1 MNQAAPNA
9 SFEAFKK
16 AYQAYQAGQGA
27 AALGFCNEAVRI
39 FPKNAEALHLAGV
52 ILASS
57 GDFRGA
63 VPLFEKVVSLKPTDA
78 EVLVNLANAYQALG
92 RVDMALKAYA
102 HAVNLNP
109 SQGAVFYQFGLA
121 LKKSGRAKEALVA
134 FKKAHE
140 LLPKHAQTLAEI
152 CTLIYHQGTV
162 EEARSYYQKMLALQK
177 VPGLYVTSRLLIPP
191 IIPSR
196 EAIPT
201 IREEYEGSI
210 DALMREDIRIENPY
224 QELLRSSFYLAYQGV
239 NNKALMQKL
248 ASLYLKLCPILQ
260 FTAPHCL
267 KDNVGAKKPIRIG
280 FVSKYFHSHSV
291 SSCYN
296 EMIIALAAEPDF
308 EVTILSTDKTPK
320 EDDTFK
326 KIKAACKSYVPLSH
340 DIKQAQQQVA
350 ELMLDVLVFTE
361 IGMDGLAY
369 YLSFARLAPAQVMLG
384 GHPDT
389 SGIQTVDYMISSTLL
404 EPENAQEHYSEK
416 LVLMDFIPGLI
427 PPPVRPSV
435 TFSRKELGLP
445 EKANL
450 YVCPMKLQKIHP
462 DFDFMMRDILA
473 ADPECYIILFKDNL
487 ADWHELLLERL
498 QRAIPEREYL
508 SRIIFLPF
516 IAPERFPHYLLAAD
530 AILDTP
536 HFGGGTTS
544 YMALGMDIPIVT
556 LPGEFSRARA
566 TLSCY
571 SMMQMNELV
580 ANDTAEYVRLVVKL
594 GKDIDFNAKMRQ
606 KISQNKAKIFAEGSK
621 AEAMAACFHQLAVGA
636 K

>member
-1 MNQAAPNA
+1 MKQAAPNA

-27 AALGFCNEAVRI
+27 VALGFCNEAVRI
-39 FPKNAEALHLAGV
+39 FPENTEALHLAGV
-52 ILASS
+52 IMASS
-57 GDFRGA
+57 GDFKGA
-63 VPLFEKVVSLKPTDA
+63 VPLFEKVVSLKPADA
-78 EVLVNLANAYQALG
+78 EVLVNLANSYQALG
-92 RVDMALKAYA
+92 RLDAALKAYA

-109 SQGAVFYQFGLA
+109 SQGPVFYQFGLA
-121 LKKSGRAKEALVA
+121 LKKSGRAKEALTA

-152 CTLIYHQGTV
+152 CALIYHQGTV
-162 EEARSYYQKMLALQK
+162 EEAQSYYQKMLAIQK

-196 EAIPT
+196 EAIPV
-201 IREEYEGSI
+201 IRAEYEASI
-210 DALMREDIRIENPY
+210 DALMQEDIRIENPY
-224 QELLRSSFYLAYQGV
+224 QELLRSSFYLAYHGV

-248 ASLYLKLCPILQ
+248 ATLYLKLCPVLK

-267 KDNVGAKKPIRIG
+267 SKNEKSKKPIRIG
-280 FVSKYFHSHSV
+280 FISKYFHSHSV

-296 EMIIALAAEPDF
+296 EMIIALAAEADF
-308 EVTILSTDKTPK
+308 EVTILSTDKMPK
-320 EDDTFK
+320 EDATFK

-350 ELMLDVLVFTE
+350 ELELDVLVFTE

-389 SGIQTVDYMISSTLL
+389 SGIKTVDYMISSTLL
-404 EPENAQEHYSEK
+404 EPKDAQEHYSEK
-416 LVLMDFIPGLI
+416 LVLMNFIPGLI
-427 PPPVRPSV
+427 PPPIKPNS

-450 YVCPMKLQKIHP
+450 YLCPMKLQKIHP
-462 DFDFMMRDILA
+462 DFDFMMRDVLA
-473 ADPECYIILFKDNL
+473 ADPEGYVIVFKDNL
-487 ADWHELLLERL
+487 ADWHVLLLERL

-516 IAPERFPHYLLAAD
+516 IAPEKFPHYLLAAD

-544 YMALGMDIPIVT
+544 YMALGLDIPIVT

-571 SMMQMNELV
+571 TMMQMNELV
-580 ANDTAEYVRLVVKL
+580 AKDSAEYVRLAVRL
-594 GKDIDFNAKMRQ
+594 GTDRAFNNEMRQ
-606 KISQNKAKIFAEGSK
+606 KISQNKAKIFAEGNK
-621 AEAMAACFHQLAVGA
+621 AEAMAACFRQLAEAV